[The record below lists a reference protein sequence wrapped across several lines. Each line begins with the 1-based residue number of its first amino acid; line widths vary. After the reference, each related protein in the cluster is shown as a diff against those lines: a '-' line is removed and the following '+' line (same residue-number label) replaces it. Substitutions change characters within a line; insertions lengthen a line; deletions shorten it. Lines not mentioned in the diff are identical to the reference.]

1 MKINQISVL
10 YKDGYIITHYEISEI
25 LDKIN
30 AYNALHYPKSKM
42 SIYKL
47 RRYMLGK
54 SNIPSPYKSIQKT
67 RLNEIIGID
76 KLASVDYGTMYNNF
90 VKTNDYSTRQ
100 LIPSSNALMV

>member
-1 MKINQISVL
+1 MKINQITIT
-10 YKDGYIITHYEISEI
+10 YKNGHIITHYEIDEI
-25 LDKIN
+25 IDKIN

-54 SNIPSPYKSIQKT
+54 SNIPSPYKSISKT
-67 RLNEIIGID
+67 RLNEIIGVSN
-76 KLASVDYGTMYNNF
+76 LASVDYGTMYNNF

-100 LIPSSNALMV
+100 LMPSSTLLVV

>member
-10 YKDGYIITHYEISEI
+10 YKDGHIITHYEIDEI
-25 LDKIN
+25 IDKIN

-54 SNIPSPYKSIQKT
+54 SNIPSPYKSISKT
-67 RLNEIIGID
+67 RLNEIIGVSN
-76 KLASVDYGTMYNNF
+76 LASVDYGTMYNNF

-100 LIPSSNALMV
+100 LMPSSTLLVV

>member
-54 SNIPSPYKSIQKT
+54 SNIPSPYKSISKI
-67 RLNEIIGID
+67 RLNEVIGID
-76 KLASVDYGTMYNNF
+76 KLASVDYGAMFNF
-90 VKTNDYSTRQ
+90 VLTNTYSTKQ
-100 LIPSSNALMV
+100 LMPSSNVLVV